1 MTAQDKEKR
10 AINRLESMRP
20 LRAKVNETY
29 LKSVEA
35 IQSGKPAVWGMLNFY
50 YGDPILKAMD
60 IEVVYPENYG
70 AIAAAMGVAQQ
81 YLDRA
86 DAEGFP
92 THLCGYSLTTLGYAS
107 RMMKELGGEIPPEAP
122 LGGMPKPLFLMSSAA
137 ICDARYKWFQALGRY
152 MDAPV
157 WTLEAPTP
165 GVKEFFMEGYYDAM
179 VTLGVKHLRDFVAFV
194 ETMVGRK
201 MDWDRLDRITN
212 LMIEVNRVWHEVN
225 ELRKV
230 KPCPMHSRDFWSAM
244 PAALFLAGDLED
256 SLRLYQDMYR
266 EVKARVDSGIGAV
279 PEEKYRLVFA
289 ELPPWHSLAFFDKL
303 AERGWSFVVE
313 SFGYRPPIPIDPDV
327 MAVSDPLE
335 RITRFS
341 LQFFAGYYEDARQQK
356 VLGGAFAYPYLKY
369 AREWKCD
376 GAMLHPLI
384 SCRSASTHLPY
395 VADMLMEK
403 LKVPSLS
410 IEGDI
415 VDLRLFNT
423 EDALARAEPFEE
435 TMDHYRMV
443 RQQEGLDW

>member
-1 MTAQDKEKR
+1 MAGDKEKKT
-10 AINRLESMRP
+10 INRLQSMRP

-35 IQSGKPAVWGMLNFY
+35 IQAGKPAVWGMLNFY
-50 YGDPILKAMD
+50 YGDPVLKAMD

-70 AIAAAMGVAQQ
+70 AIAAATGIAQQ

-86 DAEGFP
+86 NADGFP

-107 RMMKELGGEIPPEAP
+107 RMMRELKGQIPPESP
-122 LGGMPKPLFLMSSAA
+122 FGGMPKPLFLMSSAA
-137 ICDARYKWFQALGRY
+137 ICDARYKWFQSLGRY

-165 GVKEFFMEGYYDAM
+165 GVKEFFIEGYRDSM
-179 VTLGVKHLRDFVAFV
+179 VELGVKHLRHFVTFV
-194 ETMVGRK
+194 EDMVGKK
-201 MDWDRLDRITN
+201 MDWDKLDKTAD
-212 LMIEVNRVWHEVN
+212 LMIEINRVWHEVN

-230 KPCPMHSRDFWSAM
+230 RPCPMHSRDFWSAM

-256 SLRLYQDMYR
+256 SLRLYQNMYK
-266 EVKARVDSGIGAV
+266 EVKDRVAGGVAAI

-289 ELPPWHSLAFFDKL
+289 ELPPWHSLGFFDKL
-303 AERGWSFVVE
+303 AERGWNFVVE
-313 SFGYRPPIPIDPDV
+313 SFGYRPPIPVDLSN
-327 MAVSDPLE
+327 VSDPLE

-341 LQFFAGYYEDARQQK
+341 LQFFAGYYDDARQQN

-376 GAMLHPLI
+376 GALLHPLI

-395 VADMLMEK
+395 VSNMLIEE

-415 VDLRLFNT
+415 VDLRLFNP

-435 TMDHYRMV
+435 TMEHYRKM
-443 RQQEGLDW
+443 RNQEGFDW

>member
-1 MTAQDKEKR
+1 MAAEQKKKV
-10 AINRLESMRP
+10 INRLASMHP

-35 IQSGKPAVWGMLNFY
+35 IQAGKPAVWAMLNFY

-70 AIAAAMGVAQQ
+70 AIAAATGAAQQ
-81 YLDRA
+81 YLERA

-92 THLCGYSLTTLGYAS
+92 SHLCGYSLTTLGYAS
-107 RMMKELGGEIPPEAP
+107 RMMKELKGQIPPEAP
-122 LGGMPKPLFLMSSAA
+122 FGGMPKPLFLMASGAV
-137 ICDARYKWFQALGRY
+137 CDARYKWFQALGRY

-157 WTLEAPTP
+157 WTLEAPAP
-165 GVKEFFMEGYYDAM
+165 GVKEFFMEGYFDSM
-179 VTLGVKHLRDFVAFV
+179 VKMGVSHLKDFVSFV
-194 ETMVGRK
+194 EGMVGRK
-201 MDWDRLDRITN
+201 MDWDRLDRTAN

-225 ELRKV
+225 ELRKTR
-230 KPCPMHSRDFWSAM
+230 PCPMHSRDFWSAM

-256 SLRLYQDMYR
+256 SLRLYKDMYR
-266 EVKARVDSGIGAV
+266 EVKERVDNHVSAI

-289 ELPPWHSLAFFDKL
+289 ELPPWHSLGFFDKL
-303 AERGWSFVVE
+303 AERGWNFVIE
-313 SFGYRPPIPIDPDV
+313 SFGYRPPIPIDLSGV
-327 MAVSDPLE
+327 KDPLE

-341 LQFFAGYYEDARQQK
+341 LQFFAGYYQDAWQQK

-369 AREWKCD
+369 AREWQCD
-376 GAMLHPLI
+376 GALLHPLI

-395 VADMLMEK
+395 VSNMLLEQ

-415 VDLRLFNT
+415 VDLRLFNP
-423 EDALARAEPFEE
+423 EEALARAEPFQE
-435 TMDHYRMV
+435 TMDHYRKM
-443 RQQEGLDW
+443 RKEAGAAW

>member
-1 MTAQDKEKR
+1 MVGEKEKKT
-10 AINRLESMRP
+10 INRLESMRP

-35 IQSGKPAVWGMLNFY
+35 IQAGKPAVWAMLNFY

-70 AIAAAMGVAQQ
+70 AIAAATGVAQQ

-86 DAEGFP
+86 DADGFP

-107 RMMKELGGEIPPEAP
+107 RMMKELKGQIPPEAP

-165 GVKEFFMEGYYDAM
+165 GVKEFFIEGYYDRM
-179 VTLGVKHLRDFVAFV
+179 VDLGVKHLSDFVVFV
-194 ETMVGRK
+194 EGMVGKK
-201 MDWDRLDRITN
+201 MDWDKLDKTAN
-212 LMIEVNRVWHEVN
+212 LMIEINRVWHEVN
-225 ELRKV
+225 ELRKA

-256 SLRLYQDMYR
+256 SLRLYWDMYK
-266 EVKARVDSGIGAV
+266 EVKDRVDSHVGAI

-289 ELPPWHSLAFFDKL
+289 ELPPWHSLGFFDKL
-303 AERGWSFVVE
+303 AARGWNFVIE
-313 SFGYRPPIPIDPDV
+313 SFGYRPPIPIDLSK
-327 MAVSDPLE
+327 VSDPLE

-341 LQFFAGYYEDARQQK
+341 LQFFAGYYEHARKQN

-376 GAMLHPLI
+376 GAILHPLI

-395 VADMLMEK
+395 VSNMLMEE

-415 VDLRLFNT
+415 VDLRLFNQ
-423 EDALARAEPFEE
+423 EDALAKAEPFEE
-435 TMDHYRMV
+435 TMEHYRKM
-443 RQQEGLDW
+443 RKQEGFEW